1 MEVRMTIKNILMYED
16 SYVKDFHSWKAL
28 FDDGKPFREKYGF
41 LKEFVFQ
48 DVDDPNHI
56 SIVFEVESEDRAVEW
71 MESDLL
77 HEYLHR
83 GGVIGAP
90 RYTFRH

>member
-1 MEVRMTIKNILMYED
+1 MTIKNILMYED

-83 GGVIGAP
+83 GGVIGTP